1 MSDKRDNM
9 VLPRIADFYPKLFS
23 RSWLMFLFSEIIV
36 VSLVVTI
43 FSLAVRWL
51 DPDIAFIVTL
61 VSLVFIQSLVSYLLL
76 LYTLKPTKIIMQAL
90 VYTSSEPST
99 EKPPDRSNPQFQENG
114 LAHILDV
121 LYAKEIRTESDTEPY
136 PPSNDDFRIRLLESL
151 PIGMIALDDQN
162 RVVAKN
168 SRAPVYVDETGVTR
182 IQLNFSTVS
191 DSLGEWLEKV
201 SSSQISAEKIWS
213 RIPNV
218 APGGT
223 TNRHLFD
230 VLAHYKKDAPN
241 GIETIIITI
250 DRTEEYADEEANLDF
265 IALAAHELRGPVTVI
280 RGYLDILDEQLVGR
294 LSDDQRQLIDRLNVS
309 AKRLAS
315 YISNILNASRYD
327 RRHLQLTLRETPL
340 TSIMDDIKD
349 DLELRARTLNRQL
362 VWKIPQN
369 LPTIAADQSS
379 VDEVISNLVDNA
391 IKYSHDGGS
400 IEVKA
405 VVDGEF
411 IAISVQDHGI
421 GIPDNVASN
430 LFSKFYRSHRSRDA
444 ISGTGLGLYISRA
457 IIESHGGN
465 IEVESRENEGSTFTF
480 TLPIYAS
487 VAGKLTDN
495 DNSNSELINEGS
507 NSGWINN
514 HSRVKK

>member
-1 MSDKRDNM
+1 MSNKRDTM
-9 VLPRIADFYPKLFS
+9 TLPRIADFYPKLFS
-23 RSWLMFLFSEIIV
+23 RSWLMFLFAEIIV

-43 FSLAVRWL
+43 FSLTVRWL

-61 VSLVFIQSLVSYLLL
+61 VSLVLIQSLVSYLLL

-90 VYTSSEPST
+90 VYTSGEPST
-99 EKPPDRSNPQFQENG
+99 EQPPNRNDPRFQENG
-114 LAHILDV
+114 LSHILDV
-121 LYAKEIRTESDTEPY
+121 LYAKEAHIEPTGTG
-136 PPSNDDFRIRLLESL
+136 PVSNDDFRIRLLESL
-151 PIGMIALDDQN
+151 PIGMIALDDHN
-162 RVVAKN
+162 RVIAKN
-168 SRAPVYVDETGVTR
+168 SRAPVYIDEDRIAR

-191 DSLGEWLEKV
+191 DSLDDWLDKV
-201 SSSQISAEKIWS
+201 SSSQISAEKIWP
-213 RIPNV
+213 RISNV
-218 APGGT
+218 APGST
-223 TNRHLFD
+223 TNRQLFD
-230 VLAHYKKDAPN
+230 VLAHYKKDASN
-241 GIETIIITI
+241 GIETIIITV

-294 LSDDQRQLIDRLNVS
+294 LSDDQHQLIDRLNVS

-327 RRHLQLTLRETPL
+327 RKHLQLTLKK
-340 TSIMDDIKD
+340 TSLASIIDDIKD
-349 DLELRARTLNRQL
+349 DLELRARTLDRHL
-362 VWKIPQN
+362 VWEIPQD

-379 VDEVISNLVDNA
+379 IDEVISNLIDNA

-400 IEVKA
+400 IEIKA
-405 VVDGEF
+405 IVDGEF
-411 IAISVQDHGI
+411 VAISVQDHGI
-421 GIPDNVASN
+421 GIPENVASN

-487 VAGKLTDN
+487 VADKLAGN
-495 DNSNSELINEGS
+495 DNSNSELINEGDAT
-507 NSGWINN
+507 GWINN